1 MITITIDKQ
10 IKPLY
15 NKANRG
21 KGVIILSDTS
31 RPLRSSRQRQL
42 VLELVK
48 SNENHPTADEIYSL
62 ARQKD
67 PNISK
72 GTVYRNLNLLY
83 DLGEIKKLPMPFGP
97 DHYDFNLTDHCHFIC
112 RCCGRVT
119 DAFFHSSSAVDA
131 SAASEAGYVVES
143 RQVMLTGLCPHCRG
157 ESQ

>member
-1 MITITIDKQ
+1 MIK
-10 IKPLY
+10 L
-15 NKANRG
+15 
-21 KGVIILSDTS
+21 GVTAK
-31 RPLRSSRQRQL
+31 PLRSSRQRQL

-48 SNENHPTADEIYSL
+48 SNMDHPTADEIYSL
-62 ARQKD
+62 ARQRD

-119 DAFFHSSSAVDA
+119 DASFHSNSAVDV
-131 SAASEAGYVVES
+131 SAAKDAGYVVES
-143 RQVMLTGLCPHCRG
+143 RQVMLTGICPRCSG
-157 ESQ
+157 ENK